1 LSIFLSSGEA
11 SGDHYTANL
20 AKALRARGYDDDIW
34 GMGAVESRE
43 AGVRVEWH
51 GERLQLLGLTE
62 VISSIPSILKLIKEV
77 ANRIMDVRPQAVVV
91 ADSPDYHMRLI
102 ARLRSLG
109 YRGRIFYISPP
120 SVWAWRSGR
129 TKKLKKYV
137 NECFPLYEFE
147 HKFLQEHGCKSYWTG
162 APLLEEFSE
171 KNDETV
177 PEQFIGDDKLV
188 AFMPG
193 SRSSEVKAL
202 LPVMEESASGL
213 SKRGWHPVF
222 SVAPGLDPKT
232 REEMIRRFSR
242 NGVNFYEGSGR
253 SLLEAAQCSVSA
265 SGTITVESMLAG
277 KYMIVVYKLHPV
289 TAFIARRIVK
299 TRRFSMANIIAG
311 EDLYPELF
319 QQDCTPEHITAK
331 TLSWLEGG
339 ERMHSAAKA
348 KMEQVRAL
356 LGEPGVYDRWAER
369 IMANVSC

>member
-11 SGDHYTANL
+11 SGDHYTACL
-20 AKALRARGYDDDIW
+20 AKALRTRGYDDNIW

-43 AGVRVEWH
+43 AGVDVEWH

-62 VISSIPSILKLIKEV
+62 VISSIPSIFKLIREV
-77 ANRIMDVRPQAVVV
+77 ADRIMEVRPQAVVI

-102 ARLRSLG
+102 AKLRSLG

-120 SVWAWRSGR
+120 AVWAWRSGR

-147 HKFLQEHGCKSYWTG
+147 HNFLEEHGCKSYWTG

-171 KNDETV
+171 SDHKPV
-177 PEQFIGDDKLV
+177 PEQFSADDKIV

-193 SRSSEVKAL
+193 SRTSEVKAL

-213 SKRGWHPVF
+213 AKRGWHPVF
-222 SVAPGLDPKT
+222 SVAPGLDPPT
-232 REEMIRRFSR
+232 REEMIHRF
-242 NGVNFYEGSGR
+242 NKNNTNFYEGAGR
-253 SLLEAAQCSVSA
+253 SLLKAAQCSVSA

-277 KYMIVVYKLHPV
+277 KYMVVVYKLNPL
-289 TAFIARRIVK
+289 TAFVARRIIK
-299 TRRFSMANIIAG
+299 ASRFSMANVIAG

-339 ERMHSAAKA
+339 ERMHAAAEA
-348 KMEQVRAL
+348 KMQLARIL

-369 IMANVSC
+369 IMANVAC